1 MNNEICN
8 QEKEVTKGL
17 ELNDK
22 DYINMLLTYLK
33 EMSKNYTISM
43 TEASNENLYDKYFS
57 VFQQISKLQRN
68 TYELMFKNGWYKL
81 EKSEQQ
87 KITKK
92 YNTLNQELIDLNIM

>member
-22 DYINMLLTYLK
+22 DYINILLTYLK

-43 TEASNENLYDKYFS
+43 T
-57 VFQQISKLQRN
+57 
-68 TYELMFKNGWYKL
+68 
-81 EKSEQQ
+81 
-87 KITKK
+87 
-92 YNTLNQELIDLNIM
+92 

>member
-22 DYINMLLTYLK
+22 DYINTLLTYLK
-33 EMSKNYTISM
+33 EMAKNYATSM
-43 TEASNENLYDKYFS
+43 TEASNENLYNKYFS
-57 VFQQISKLQRN
+57 TFQEISKLQRD

-81 EKSEQQ
+81 EKYEQQ

-92 YNTLNQELIDLNIM
+92 YNTLNQKLIDLNIV